1 MEKRLGSARVAGI
14 NIILKVYS
22 KFYFQL
28 YPCIRFVHKHT
39 ISSFSGILCIVV
51 MELNFKYHV
60 VSTLFSC
67 LLWWRMASVEHYE
80 LLEVYSKWKLK
91 GICEHFKTIQKL
103 NSNKRFMLSGGIHL
117 CVSAVLTLCQF
128 DSATGMNRDQRGR
141 GSEVKDKEE
150 IDLLHSYETNTSQRR
165 AIQGYNFY
173 FSRSRWKHFVNSF
186 SISVH
191 SFWHLIMLKF
201 LRWVA

>member
-67 LLWWRMASVEHYE
+67 LLWWRMASVERYE

-128 DSATGMNRDQRGR
+128 DSATGDEWGSAWTRERGKRQRGNWSSPFIR
-141 GSEVKDKEE
+141 NEYEPEKS
-150 IDLLHSYETNTSQRR
+150 HSR
-165 AIQGYNFY
+165 I
-173 FSRSRWKHFVNSF
+173 
-186 SISVH
+186 
-191 SFWHLIMLKF
+191 
-201 LRWVA
+201 